1 MRGSIRIGEREL
13 YRFGNVLL
21 LALIALFG
29 AGRFLGVENP
39 GGWHVLVVL
48 TVLLFLLAVHFLSG
62 QKKWFFLLAVFICFG
77 FVATAIG
84 IKQTGSFLR
93 SYMQWLAGSEGVPIA
108 EEAQAAWRARLY
120 WYGLLQTGLITIVCY
135 LLQLLLEQ
143 FPAVKNGFAGGLP
156 FDTDGTGASG
166 YGSFDGLSGDGS
178 DGRNRKPLEQ
188 GKKTQPESLFDL
200 DLSFFGRV
208 CFAAFFHACA
218 KGTL

>member
-21 LALIALFG
+21 LTLAALFG

-48 TVLLFLLAVHFLSG
+48 MVLLFLLAVHFLSG

-93 SYMQWLAGSEGVPIA
+93 SYMQYIG
-108 EEAQAAWRARLY
+108 RAH
-120 WYGLLQTGLITIVCY
+120 V
-135 LLQLLLEQ
+135 
-143 FPAVKNGFAGGLP
+143 
-156 FDTDGTGASG
+156 
-166 YGSFDGLSGDGS
+166 
-178 DGRNRKPLEQ
+178 
-188 GKKTQPESLFDL
+188 
-200 DLSFFGRV
+200 
-208 CFAAFFHACA
+208 
-218 KGTL
+218 